1 MALTDTTIRSLK
13 PEAKPYKRADGG
25 GLNLQVNPNG
35 SKLWRLAYRFE
46 GKQKLLSGGRYPE
59 VSLAQARIWRDAA
72 KANLANGIDPSD
84 ERKRE
89 KRQAALAASND
100 LETVAR
106 EWHENRKPKWG
117 ERYAWITL
125 RRIEADIFPSLGKL
139 PISKIEP
146 ADILET
152 IRKVE
157 ARGSIDMA
165 RRLNNHIGE
174 IFKYAVALGIARRD
188 PSRDITAALKER
200 PPVKHRASMDRKELP
215 IFFGKL
221 DAEPLAPQTRIA
233 LLLTIYTLVRTNE
246 TRFAEWSEFENLDT
260 AEPLWRIPAQRMKM
274 RSEHLVP
281 LAPSVVSLLS
291 ELRSLG
297 LPGPFLFPGNRK
309 GVMSENTMLYALY
322 RLGYHSKATVHGFRG
337 TGSTILNESGKFEPD
352 WIERQLAHDERD
364 QVRAAYN
371 SAQYL
376 KQRRSML
383 EWWAGYLDTSRSVGT
398 LL

>member
-1 MALTDTTIRSLK
+1 MPLTDTAIRALK
-13 PEAKPYKRADGG
+13 PGTKPYKRADGG

-35 SKLWRLAYRFE
+35 SKLWRLAYRYE

-59 VSLAQARIWRDAA
+59 VSLAQARVWREEA
-72 KANLANGIDPSD
+72 KVILAKGIDPSN

-100 LETVAR
+100 FETVAR
-106 EWHENRKPKWG
+106 EWHESRKPKWS

-125 RRIEADIFPSLGKL
+125 RRIEADLFPALGKL
-139 PISKIEP
+139 PISQIEP
-146 ADILET
+146 AEILDV

-157 ARGSIDMA
+157 ARGAIDMA

-188 PSRDITAALKER
+188 PSRDITAALRER
-200 PPVKHRASMDRKELP
+200 PPVKHRASMDSTELP
-215 IFFGKL
+215 TFFGKL
-221 DAEPLAPQTRIA
+221 DSEPLEPKTRIA

-246 TRFAEWSEFENLDT
+246 TRFAEWSEFENLDGK
-260 AEPLWRIPAQRMKM
+260 EPLWRIPAERMKM

-281 LAPSVVSLLS
+281 LAPSVVALLS

-297 LPGPFLFPGNRK
+297 LPGPCLFPGTRQ

-337 TGSTILNESGKFEPD
+337 TGSTILNETGKFEAD

-364 QVRAAYN
+364 HVRAAYN

-376 KQRRSML
+376 KQRRMML
-383 EWWAGYLDTSRSVGT
+383 NWWANFLDDNQAVGIK
-398 LL
+398 L